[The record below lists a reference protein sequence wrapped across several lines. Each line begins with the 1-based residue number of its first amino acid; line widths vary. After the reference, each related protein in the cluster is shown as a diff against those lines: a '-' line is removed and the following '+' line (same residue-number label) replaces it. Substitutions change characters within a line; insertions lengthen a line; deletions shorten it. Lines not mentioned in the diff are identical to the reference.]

1 MKTICS
7 KFLLFTSLLVL
18 ASCGGS
24 DDSDPDAG
32 PDPDVNPNPNKITTY
47 EADVKAII
55 DEHCLE
61 CHTIPL
67 AQGAPF
73 PMRNY
78 DETIIGVNRDL
89 VLRMVSNSVN
99 NVMPPAGR
107 LPQEIIDVI
116 LDWEADGFLER

>member
-1 MKTICS
+1 MKNALH
-7 KFLLFTSLLVL
+7 KFVLFTCVL
-18 ASCGGS
+18 FIASCSSS
-24 DDSDPDAG
+24 DDTPDPD

-55 DEHCLE
+55 DQQCLR

-67 AQGAPF
+67 TEGAPF

-78 DETIIGVNRDL
+78 DEVIVGVNRDL
-89 VLRMVSNSVN
+89 VLRMVSTSIN
-99 NVMPPAGR
+99 NVMPPSGR
-107 LPQEIIDVI
+107 LPQETIDII